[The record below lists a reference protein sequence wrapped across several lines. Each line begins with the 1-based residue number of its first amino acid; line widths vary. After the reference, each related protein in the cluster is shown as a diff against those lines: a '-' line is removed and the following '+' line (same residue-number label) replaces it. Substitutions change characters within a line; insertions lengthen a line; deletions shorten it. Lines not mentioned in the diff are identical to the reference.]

1 HHHSV
6 HAGRLGRRRRR
17 LPCDDGQRALPDE
30 GYRSAGGVDLPAE
43 AGCLETLGVPSP
55 KWRPSQLR
63 HAGSAISGSV
73 VALQTKSQIF
83 NRCDLPCVFT
93 IISFCSPPH
102 SARWCKSIMRQS
114 WPWSRRRP
122 QASLR
127 RSFTDV
133 VWHARRR
140 EKQLETF
147 APRSRTRPSG
157 HCAAMRR
164 STRCDSSHAQE
175 RASDRSRLRP
185 DKSQVAAAGRIEQ
198 KEGGLETPSR
208 SS

>member
-1 HHHSV
+1 MASFPIE
-6 HAGRLGRRRRR
+6 AR
-17 LPCDDGQRALPDE
+17 GQRHQRLCGRA
-30 GYRSAGGVDLPAE
+30 AA
-43 AGCLETLGVPSP
+43 
-55 KWRPSQLR
+55 
-63 HAGSAISGSV
+63 
-73 VALQTKSQIF
+73 QTKSQIF
-83 NRCDLPCVFT
+83 NRCNLPCVFT

-102 SARWCKSIMRQS
+102 SARWCKSILRQS
-114 WPWSRRRP
+114 WPWSRRCP

-185 DKSQVAAAGRIEQ
+185 DKSWVAAAGRIEQ
-198 KEGGLETPSR
+198 KGGLETPMARYFGTELNDQSLTPGGNPR
-208 SS
+208 LGSIRFEEWLGRTSAQR